1 MTFRI
6 ICAFVTIIHL
16 AAVPALTA
24 QPTAKTHR
32 LGFLAYQRCPEV
44 LDPRGPFLLALRDL
58 GYVQGQNLVIHC
70 RDAIGHF
77 DRLPQLAAE
86 LVRLNVDVLVTEG
99 TPQSLAGKQATAS
112 IPIVMV
118 GVGDPVGSGLVRGLA
133 RPGGNITGSAMF
145 PTVDIVVKGLE
156 LLKDIAPRVSRI
168 AVVWDPT
175 NLALV
180 AVDKQLDAAMR
191 PLRIEEV
198 HRVSLRDA
206 GDFQNAFTTIRARRV
221 EALLIHPLPVGS
233 SGVGRISKFAVE
245 SGLPVITWSEVL
257 APVEGVLFSYGPQ
270 FANVYS
276 RAAGLVDK
284 VLRGAHAAELPVEQP
299 SQFSLVINLK
309 TAKALQL
316 AIPSSLLLRADRI
329 IE

>member
-6 ICAFVTIIHL
+6 VWAIVTIIHL
-16 AAVPALTA
+16 AAVHALTA
-24 QPTAKTHR
+24 QPAAKTHR
-32 LGFLAYQRCPEV
+32 LGFLAYQRCQEV
-44 LDPRGPFLLALRDL
+44 LDPRGTFLLALRDL
-58 GYVQGQNLVIHC
+58 GYVEGQNLVIHC
-70 RDAIGHF
+70 RDAIGQF

-86 LVRLNVDVLVTEG
+86 LVRLNVEVLVTEG

-191 PLRIEEV
+191 PLRLEV
-198 HRVSLRDA
+198 HRISLRDA
-206 GDFQNAFTTIRARRV
+206 GDLQDAFTTIRARTV
-221 EALLIHPLPVGS
+221 EALLVHPLPVGS
-233 SGVGRISKFAVE
+233 GGVGRIGKFAVE
-245 SGLPVITWSEVL
+245 NGLPVITWSEVL

-270 FANVYS
+270 FADVYG
-276 RAAGLVDK
+276 RAAGLVDR
-284 VLRGAHAAELPVEQP
+284 VLRGSNPAELPVEQP
-299 SQFSLVINLK
+299 SKFSLVINLK
-309 TAKALQL
+309 TAKALRL
-316 AIPSSLLLRADRI
+316 PIPSSLLLRADRI